1 MTKIAFIL
9 LSGAENPVPSTRIS
23 VLNVLPYLQKAEFE
37 ILLAHAP
44 FKASE
49 VPDVA
54 GLAQRLKAEGVQVAY
69 FQKVHGESVKHEM
82 RLLSEY
88 GIRIVYGVCD
98 LVADD
103 MAEIADATIV
113 VTDFLR
119 SLYRTDLQHKIH
131 VVHDGI
137 EHPELYKNAQ
147 QSAQHRRGNKLKA
160 VLITSSELEH
170 IPAIPNIPKYLDIT
184 VVGRYPNNPTAI
196 ETLKNT
202 YWQMSEQTSSA
213 KKWRVLYN
221 AIRRPFRKIAW
232 SPQTAYT
239 QLLEADIGI
248 IPVDMENDFLPN
260 REVSYWQVKSENRLT
275 MKMAVGLPV
284 LASPVPSYFEVI
296 RQGQNGFIAHTNQDW
311 LEYLQRL
318 RDPELRYKLG
328 QQARA
333 DVLEKYSIAAQA
345 EKLITVLEA
354 LVAER

>member
-23 VLNVLPYLQKAEFE
+23 VLNVLPYLQKAGFD
-37 ILLAHAP
+37 ILMAHAP
-44 FKASE
+44 SKASE

-54 GLAQRLKAEGVQVAY
+54 GLAKRLIAEEVKVAY
-69 FQKVHGESVKHEM
+69 FQKVHGDSVKREM

-88 GIRIVYGVCD
+88 GIKVVYGVCD
-98 LVADD
+98 LIADD
-103 MAEIADATIV
+103 IAEIADATVV

-137 EHPELYKNAQ
+137 EHPEFYKSTQPPATRSN
-147 QSAQHRRGNKLKA
+147 RNTLKA
-160 VLITSSELEH
+160 VLITSSELDH
-170 IPAIPNIPKYLDIT
+170 IPSIPNIPKYLEIT
-184 VVGRYPNNPTAI
+184 VVGRYSHNPTPV

-202 YWQMSEQTSSA
+202 YWQMSKQTSPA
-213 KKWRVLYN
+213 RKWRVLSN
-221 AIRRPFRKIAW
+221 AIRRPFRKVAW
-232 SPQTAYT
+232 SPQTSYA

-260 REVSYWQVKSENRLT
+260 RDVSYWQVKSENRLT

-284 LASPVPSYFEVI
+284 VASPVPSYFEVI

-311 LEYLQRL
+311 LEHLQNL
-318 RDPELRYKLG
+318 RDPELRHKLG

-354 LVAER
+354 LVVEQ